1 MPHVVIE
8 EAGDLQGLY
17 QAFTPIIQ
25 RVGTGYSESPGV
37 LSGTKR

>member
-17 QAFTPIIQ
+17 QAFTPFDSAGGG
-25 RVGTGYSESPGV
+25 RYSENPGI
-37 LSGTKR
+37 LLGTNR